1 MPSDSAMN
9 PIARTTAHIA
19 VGSNLGD
26 RAATIHAGLAA
37 LGRMEAV
44 ELVKVSALVETD
56 PVGPPGQ
63 GRYLNGAATVRTSLS
78 APDLLA
84 AMLAVELRFGRD
96 RATTA
101 RHGPRTLDLDLL
113 LFGDEV
119 VSGPG
124 LTLPHPRMHERL
136 FVLAPLAEIAPDALH
151 PVLRRSVRSLLL
163 TLGGPSDG
171 IRRVD
176 ACSDP

>member
-1 MPSDSAMN
+1 MPV
-9 PIARTTAHIA
+9 PTLTVAHIA

-26 RAATIHAGLAA
+26 RAATIRAGLDA
-37 LGRMEAV
+37 LGQMRGI
-44 ELVKVSALVETD
+44 ELLRVSSLIETD

-63 GRYLNGAATVRTSLS
+63 GRYLNGAAALRTSSS
-78 APDLLA
+78 AGELLA
-84 AMLAVELRFGRD
+84 AMLAIEARFGRD
-96 RATTA
+96 RARTA
-101 RHGPRTLDLDLL
+101 PSGPRTLDLDLL
-113 LFGDEV
+113 LFGELI

-124 LTLPHPRMHERL
+124 LTVPHPRMHERR
-136 FVLAPLAEIAPDALH
+136 FVLVPLAEIAPTAIH
-151 PVLRRSVRSLLL
+151 PVLRRSVQSLLL